1 LTKKAKD
8 FAMFFPT
15 IAAIFTAVGVI
26 GLIVSSLVQAS
37 AAGEFV
43 FNAAAAC
50 IIAGPVIF
58 FFYVI
63 TGLWLE
69 FASTGHNLASPTI
82 SDSGQSSHIPI
93 AQFSAVPLQQWTPE
107 RLRRMGQLNPT
118 GHAHV

>member
-1 LTKKAKD
+1 
-8 FAMFFPT
+8 MFFPT
-15 IAAIFTAVGVI
+15 VAAILTAIGLI
-26 GLIVSSLVQAS
+26 GLIVSSLVHAS

-50 IIAGPVIF
+50 MIAGPMIF

-69 FASTGHNLASPTI
+69 FASTRHNPASPTI
-82 SDSGQSSHIPI
+82 SESGQSSHV
-93 AQFSAVPLQQWTPE
+93 AQFSPVPFQQWTPQ
-107 RLRRMGQLNPT
+107 RLRRMGPLNPT